1 MVCLFLCDNFILGF
15 PEKQNQH
22 NVCVCM
28 CVYFEELAYVTYRG
42 LQVQNVLGWPAAW
55 RPREGL
61 MLQIKF
67 AFILI
72 DILCL
77 ILCVSWF
84 LHQTRKSLVSISS
97 HILLPLSLSPLLLR
111 LPLFVCCYAW
121 WCCTAFQRL
130 HLFFFRFFLF
140 LILDYLLLSP
150 STEFFI
156 SISFNTFWLQ
166 NFCWYFLTIFFKY
179 YFLAVVGLHCCVQ
192 AFSIC
197 GKQGLLIVVVC
208 GLLIAAASPVAE
220 HRL

>member
-1 MVCLFLCDNFILGF
+1 MLDFISLIHVTAKLISVVHRILFLCGSMVCLFLCDNFILGF

-77 ILCVSWF
+77 ILCVS
-84 LHQTRKSLVSISS
+84 
-97 HILLPLSLSPLLLR
+97 
-111 LPLFVCCYAW
+111 
-121 WCCTAFQRL
+121 
-130 HLFFFRFFLF
+130 
-140 LILDYLLLSP
+140 
-150 STEFFI
+150 
-156 SISFNTFWLQ
+156 
-166 NFCWYFLTIFFKY
+166 
-179 YFLAVVGLHCCVQ
+179 
-192 AFSIC
+192 
-197 GKQGLLIVVVC
+197 
-208 GLLIAAASPVAE
+208 
-220 HRL
+220 